1 MAQNPTHQPTKP
13 PTTTLSNLVSGY
25 YRRVRRSTKRKL
37 GDKKM
42 KLRIILKI
50 DDEEYHLNAAKNF
63 SVEIKEV
70 KQ

>member
-1 MAQNPTHQPTKP
+1 MAQNPTHQPTKLHATP
-13 PTTTLSNLVSGY
+13 LSKYIRIYSG
-25 YRRVRRSTKRKL
+25 RVHRSTKRKL